1 MKKDVLV
8 HEEEE
13 EKPIASVIFNDDK
26 SVTVISDAETFI
38 LCDDGKCIDLSID
51 DNIIEDEL
59 YDISPIKTIWYDVK
73 NGTDDTIK
81 FYMQTF
87 LITAVYDYFTFPKET
102 YSDMTNDVLKLN
114 REVITNHKLDEKII
128 NILQRY
134 PQEYDRA
141 VKKFFEV
148 WETDTKIKRYA
159 SKEEVI
165 ELLN

>member
-1 MKKDVLV
+1 MKKDVFFV
-8 HEEEE
+8 HKE

-38 LCDDGKCIDLSID
+38 LCEEGQRIDLSID

-59 YDISPIKTIWYDVK
+59 FDISPIKKIWYNVK
-73 NGTDDTIK
+73 NGTADTIK
-81 FYMQTF
+81 YYMQTF
-87 LITAVYDYFTFPKET
+87 LTIAVYDYFTFPKET

-128 NILQRY
+128 KILQRY

-141 VKKFFEV
+141 VKRFFEV
-148 WETDTKIKRYA
+148 WETDAKIKRYA
-159 SKEEVI
+159 SKEQVI